1 MVEEEQG
8 TGDDLPEAGEPV
20 PELPPESEGGRNFD
34 ETEAAT
40 EPAGDAVADG
50 GPEAEIAR
58 VREQLLRTAADF
70 DNFRKRTRRELIEAD
85 HRGREELLRDLLPIF
100 DNLERAAAHTETA
113 TDVQSLADGI
123 QMVMRQFLDILAKL
137 GIERIESVG
146 KPFDPAVHEAIQ
158 HMETPEHPPG
168 VVAAE
173 VQAGYRMGDRL
184 VRPAMVV
191 VAKAPSGS

>member
-1 MVEEEQG
+1 M
-8 TGDDLPEAGEPV
+8 A
-20 PELPPESEGGRNFD
+20 ELPPQD
-34 ETEAAT
+34 EFTEAEAAT
-40 EPAGDAVADG
+40 EPASGSARPAAE

-58 VREQLLRTAADF
+58 IRDQLLRTAADF
-70 DNFRKRTRRELIEAD
+70 DNFKKRSRREVIDAD
-85 HRGREELLRDLLPIF
+85 RRGREELLRDLLPVF
-100 DNLERAAAHTETA
+100 DNLERATAHMESA

-123 QMVMRQFLDILAKL
+123 QMVMRQFLDTLTKL

-146 KPFDPAVHEAIQ
+146 KAFDPAVHEAIQ

-168 VVAAE
+168 SVVAE
-173 VQAGYRMGDRL
+173 VQAGYRLGEKL